1 MFLVVLALV
10 WLPLVAVCVWLY
22 NNDIW
27 GPHFD
32 LAMMEMRVRDV
43 GTVHT
48 PLLGLPGRLGRFPE
62 IASHPGPLA
71 FYLLAPLY
79 WVLGGSYWALRT
91 STLALNATAVLIAL
105 LLARRRAG
113 TAGVIGVGAIIA
125 LIEAGFGLPLLS
137 EAWNPNLPVLWFLPF
152 LLAVWSVFDGDVKL
166 LPLAA
171 ALASLCAQTH
181 IPYLGVCGLLS
192 ALAFSIAFARWIRAR
207 RKKQPSREFA
217 RACLYAVGT
226 VAVLW
231 FPPLLEEILSERGNF
246 TILIEYFADPPEAT
260 VGLRGGISVL
270 LEHLDI
276 GFLLQSTF
284 KTPGVLAMPM
294 GGTPL
299 ATRGAELLVIWLVC
313 AVLALRMPS
322 RTLKTLHAT
331 VAAALVIGWICI
343 SRIIGVPWIY
353 VVFFAW
359 SVGGLVVLAILGTL
373 GLRLRNTHVAHGRG
387 LAVAAAG
394 MALLFTA
401 VYVARLSGTVSR
413 SGSVVSAAAQQIH
426 ALGRDA
432 ARAIYQRKGAP
443 EGPDGVYVVTW
454 DDAFWT
460 AAVGLGIMMELE
472 RYGLDVYGEEGST
485 LLVREHR
492 VLNRKDASAR
502 LHYANGGWILDTVK
516 VPGAVAIAYSDL
528 RTPAQRK
535 EYAQIRSQ
543 LIAEVKKAGRPDLEP
558 KVDRLASAILVPG
571 VDGYAT
577 FSVSRMSEIGPA
589 GAVFVLPPEAIS
601 PGEAAAAAAAQNAT
615 QAP

>member
-1 MFLVVLALV
+1 MFLAVLALL
-10 WLPLVAVCVWLY
+10 WLPLCAVCIWLY

-43 GTVHT
+43 GTRHT

-62 IASHPGPLA
+62 IGSHPGPLA

-91 STLALNATAVLIAL
+91 ATLALNASAILIAL

-113 TAGVIGVGAIIA
+113 MPAVFAVGAIIA
-125 LIEAGFGLPLLS
+125 IIEVGFGLPLLS
-137 EAWNPNLPVLWFLPF
+137 EAWNPNLPVLWFFPF
-152 LLAVWSVFDGDVKL
+152 LLAVWSVLDGDVKL
-166 LPLAA
+166 LSLAA

-192 ALAFSIAFARWIRAR
+192 AFAFSVVLARWLRAV
-207 RKKQPSREFA
+207 RKKQPSRELL
-217 RACLYAVGT
+217 RACLFALAT
-226 VAVLW
+226 AAVLW
-231 FPPLLEEILSERGNF
+231 FPPVLDEILRERGNL
-246 TILIEYFADPPEAT
+246 TILFEYFGNPPEAT
-260 VGLRGGISVL
+260 VSLRGGVTVL

-276 GFLLQSTF
+276 GFLVQNAY

-299 ATRGAELLVIWLVC
+299 PARGAELVAVWVIC

-322 RTLKTLHAT
+322 RALKTLHAT
-331 VAAALVIGWICI
+331 VAAALVVGLICI

-359 SVGGLVVLAILGTL
+359 SVAGLTVLAIVGTV
-373 GLRLRNTHVAHGRG
+373 GLRLRGMHAAHARSLGV
-387 LAVAAAG
+387 VAAAA
-394 MALLFTA
+394 ALLLTGVYA
-401 VYVARLSGTVSR
+401 VRLSGSVSTA
-413 SGSVVSAAAQQIH
+413 GSVIPALAKQIA

-432 ARAIYQRKGAP
+432 ARAIHARKGAP
-443 EGPDGVYVVTW
+443 DGIAGRYVVTW

-460 AAVGLGIMMELE
+460 AAAGLGIFMELE
-472 RYGLDVYGEEGST
+472 RRGVEVYAEEGYT
-485 LLVREHR
+485 LMVREHR
-492 VLNRKDASAR
+492 VLNRRDATAR
-502 LHYANGGWILDTVK
+502 LHYANGGWILDTAK

-535 EYAQIRSQ
+535 EYAGIQSQ
-543 LIAEVKKAGRPDLEP
+543 LQAQLTKAGRLDLVP
-558 KVDRLASAILVPG
+558 KLDRLVTAVLVPG
-571 VDGYAT
+571 VDGFAA
-577 FSVSRMSEIGPA
+577 FSVSRLSEIGA
-589 GAVFVLPPEAIS
+589 DGAVFVLPPEAIS
-601 PGEAAAAAAAQNAT
+601 PGEAAATAAAQNR
-615 QAP
+615 